1 MLFCLE
7 EASVFFL
14 YISHPSILGGNPI
27 FLNARYKKRERGEG
41 HTKNFAKGEN
51 LYKEC
56 EI

>member
-7 EASVFFL
+7 EASVFF

-41 HTKNFAKGEN
+41 HTKNFARGEN